1 MMIRMTLA
9 SYGALFSV
17 VSLLHAQELPQ
28 RQKLGTVSFATSCT
42 PAAQPIFNRA
52 ISLLHSFEFRHA
64 IEGFDQTLKTDPA
77 CGIAYWGIALSA
89 WGNPFAPGIKPEKQI
104 QAGLDAVK
112 SARTAGSA
120 TQREKDYVAAVSLLY
135 ENASTMDQPT
145 RLAAYRDA
153 MSALATR
160 YADDVEAQV
169 FHALALALSADP
181 ADKTYVNQ
189 LKAGAILESL
199 VRKYPDHP
207 GLAHYIIHSYD
218 VPPLASRAL
227 NAANS
232 YSTIAPSIPH
242 ALHMPSHSYT
252 RVGAWQESIDGNLAS
267 KVAAK
272 RDLSG
277 AEELHAS
284 DYMMY
289 AYLQTGQDRAARALL
304 ASVPDIVTRFDPTKP
319 ASAAPPMAGYF
330 AIAAIPARY
339 ALERGAWREAANLTV
354 KKSPFPF
361 ADANTH
367 FARALGA
374 ARVGDTAIARSAIA
388 ELERLRDELAR
399 QNEKYWTEQTEIQI
413 RGAKAWLVLAQ
424 GRKDEALATMR
435 EAAKRED
442 ATEKSAVTPGPIAP
456 ARELLGEMLLELKQP
471 AAALTEFERTLKIE
485 PRRFRSV
492 AGAARAATA
501 AGNRATARTYYA
513 QLVKIA
519 ARGDKPGRAELVT
532 ARRIAKAP

>member
-1 MMIRMTLA
+1 MMLRMTLVA
-9 SYGALFSV
+9 YCGLFSV
-17 VSLLHAQELPQ
+17 GSLLHAQELPP
-28 RQKLGTVSFATSCT
+28 RQKLGTVSFGTSCT

-52 ISLLHSFEFRHA
+52 VSLLHSFEFRHA
-64 IEGFDQTLKTDPA
+64 IEGFNQTLKTDPA

-112 SARTAGSA
+112 SARAAGSG

-199 VRKYPDHP
+199 VRRYPDHP

-242 ALHMPSHSYT
+242 ALHMPSHAYT

-319 ASAAPPMAGYF
+319 SSAAPPMAGYF

-374 ARVGDTAIARSAIA
+374 ARVGDTAMAKSAIA

-413 RGAKAWLVLAQ
+413 RGASAWLALAQ

-532 ARRIAKAP
+532 ARRIATGP